1 MNFLR
6 RTDILINL
14 TFMKRIL
21 FLLVWVFTLTDCFAQ
36 EDNSLIDR
44 YDKKVEENAVLKND
58 LEISQQKYTE
68 LLKKYSLDT
77 IELNKKIN
85 NLMYELLQAR
95 KKAEEFE
102 KSKIKDE
109 RDALR
114 IKADSLDTIVS
125 RQKII
130 IGHMKDQ
137 IKNEED
143 SFVVEVKDAKKEG
156 YNDALTKLKETYRTK
171 TFDDLVLIST
181 NESVTRDMNLLKDDS
196 ETFNVLKDLQTYF
209 TALHLL
215 SIKYDQIQVENSL
228 INLNNIKSNSEL
240 LKILMENLTLY
251 KDFSVDLKRSVQQI
265 VDFDSKNVTGG
276 NKEVQIMK
284 FNQIIDILALY
295 IYNYYDYNNYPYL
308 SNIIIEI
315 IKRKRQQADSDIS
328 DLLDKL

>member
-1 MNFLR
+1 
-6 RTDILINL
+6 
-14 TFMKRIL
+14 MKRIL